1 MVEQQCTSMV
11 LVLVIG
17 QSVEKYLEKRPNLL
31 RLLSLIKK
39 TSLNVKYVSIYEQL
53 IIDIEQIQTEN
64 DALAPQ

>member
-1 MVEQQCTSMV
+1 MVEQQCTSMD

-53 IIDIEQIQTEN
+53 IIDIEQI
-64 DALAPQ
+64 

>member
-31 RLLSLIKK
+31 RLLSLMKK

-53 IIDIEQIQTEN
+53 IIDIEQI
-64 DALAPQ
+64 

>member
-39 TSLNVKYVSIYEQL
+39 TSLNVEYVSIYEQL
-53 IIDIEQIQTEN
+53 IIDIEQI
-64 DALAPQ
+64 

>member
-39 TSLNVKYVSIYEQL
+39 TSSNVKYVSIYEQL
-53 IIDIEQIQTEN
+53 IIDIEQI
-64 DALAPQ
+64 

>member
-31 RLLSLIKK
+31 RLLFSIKK

-53 IIDIEQIQTEN
+53 IIDIEQI
-64 DALAPQ
+64 

>member
-53 IIDIEQIQTEN
+53 IIDIEQI
-64 DALAPQ
+64 

>member
-17 QSVEKYLEKRPNLL
+17 QSVEEYLEKRPNLL

-39 TSLNVKYVSIYEQL
+39 TSLNVQYVSMYEQL
-53 IIDIEQIQTEN
+53 II
-64 DALAPQ
+64 ALNITDTDRK

>member
-31 RLLSLIKK
+31 RLLSLIK

-53 IIDIEQIQTEN
+53 IIDIEHNRYRQKMM
-64 DALAPQ
+64 L

>member
-53 IIDIEQIQTEN
+53 IIDIEHNRYRQKMM
-64 DALAPQ
+64 L